1 MTHSDDPET
10 GNGEKQMTNHW
21 KKTAVSALSA
31 LMITALCGCSGSA
44 AVEVTADNKADAKKL
59 VDEFYNGLADANPV
73 EMSSAQNGEVP
84 SIFTR
89 DGSKLRYEDK
99 TNGYLFYLFEENGK
113 KYFLSSDMKEP
124 TEEEYTYDLYDN
136 TIEMTLTYMINAY
149 FQDELEEEGLTYAA
163 SRKDVTADGK
173 TESELTTS
181 VSAVQDGIKA
191 EITSVGKKTDDKVTN
206 ITFTMTQGNE
216 TVTRELNFNYEG
228 ISIELPEYEI
238 FDISKYYEHVESPFK
253 TFADAKEAVRED
265 LYYVTYDNLAVAVV
279 HTDGKLYQLSAQ
291 MDADT
296 FEKYNALDSDAEDYT
311 EQVNSLIDPLAVTD
325 CVDFTALAIDQKTLD
340 AYAGKKIG
348 DLIDEGF
355 SHNGY
360 GIGDEGSYVYLDKN
374 DIVYEFEVTLP
385 EGFDTDK
392 DFEFED
398 FYDCVIKKASYHDTN
413 TSLLPLK

>member
-1 MTHSDDPET
+1 
-10 GNGEKQMTNHW
+10 
-21 KKTAVSALSA
+21 
-31 LMITALCGCSGSA
+31 
-44 AVEVTADNKADAKKL
+44 
-59 VDEFYNGLADANPV
+59 
-73 EMSSAQNGEVP
+73 
-84 SIFTR
+84 
-89 DGSKLRYEDK
+89 
-99 TNGYLFYLFEENGK
+99 
-113 KYFLSSDMKEP
+113 
-124 TEEEYTYDLYDN
+124 
-136 TIEMTLTYMINAY
+136 
-149 FQDELEEEGLTYAA
+149 
-163 SRKDVTADGK
+163 
-173 TESELTTS
+173 
-181 VSAVQDGIKA
+181 
-191 EITSVGKKTDDKVTN
+191 
-206 ITFTMTQGNE
+206 
-216 TVTRELNFNYEG
+216 
-228 ISIELPEYEI
+228 
-238 FDISKYYEHVESPFK
+238 VESPFK

-360 GIGDEGSYVYLDKN
+360 GIGDEGSHVYLDKN

-398 FYDCVIKKASYHDTN
+398 LYDCVIKKASYHDTN

>member
-1 MTHSDDPET
+1 
-10 GNGEKQMTNHW
+10 MTNHW

-238 FDISKYYEHVESPFK
+238 FDISEYYEHVESPFK

-360 GIGDEGSYVYLDKN
+360 GISDEGSYVYLDKN

-398 FYDCVIKKASYHDTN
+398 LYDCVIKKASYHDTN